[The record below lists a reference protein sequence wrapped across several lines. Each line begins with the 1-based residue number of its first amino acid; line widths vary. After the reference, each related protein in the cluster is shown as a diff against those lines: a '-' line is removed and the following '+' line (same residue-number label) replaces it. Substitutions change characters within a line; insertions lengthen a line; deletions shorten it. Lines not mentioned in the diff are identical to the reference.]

1 MKSYLRKDKTH
12 MNNFPNKRIIFLS
25 GPMRGVPRSEGI
37 AWREKAGKLL
47 GNGFLILQA
56 YRGRE
61 EKETFPDSRLAVIRD
76 KQDINRADIVI
87 VNDSVPNTSMIGTA
101 MEVFYA
107 HSLNKVVILFGDV
120 HPKDYWLN
128 YHSHARVATLEE
140 ACELVK
146 RMFCV

>member
-1 MKSYLRKDKTH
+1 MSS
-12 MNNFPNKRIIFLS
+12 FPNKHIIFLS
-25 GPMRGVPRSEGI
+25 GPMRGVPRAEGI
-37 AWREKAGKLL
+37 AWRESARKLL
-47 GNGFLILQA
+47 GDGFLILHA

-61 EKETFPDSRLAVIRD
+61 EKETFPDPRLAVIRD
-76 KQDINRADIVI
+76 KQDINRADVVI
-87 VNDSVPNTSMIGTA
+87 VNDSIPNASMIGTA

-128 YHSHARVATLEE
+128 YHSHTRVATLEE